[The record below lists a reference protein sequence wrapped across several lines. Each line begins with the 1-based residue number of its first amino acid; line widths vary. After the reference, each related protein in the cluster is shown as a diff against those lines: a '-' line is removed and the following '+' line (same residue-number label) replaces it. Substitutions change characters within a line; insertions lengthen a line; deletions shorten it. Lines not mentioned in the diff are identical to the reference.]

1 MTTDNVSAQE
11 QYEAVRERVA
21 ELIWK
26 SQGGIDDWRYV
37 IKGFKERCY
46 SYADQLLSIPGLLI
60 KHPDQSLPDIRYRW
74 HEELDPKWTQ
84 EAVQSDM
91 LNSNWVRVIK
101 KGEVNEL

>member
-1 MTTDNVSAQE
+1 MDNNLTPE
-11 QYEAVRERVA
+11 QVA
-21 ELIWK
+21 YYK
-26 SQGGIDDWRYV
+26 
-37 IKGFKERCY
+37 K
-46 SYADQLLSIPGLLI
+46 LLNLAEGDMQRIVVLS
-60 KHPDQSLPDIRYRW
+60 KDQSLPDIRYRW